1 MKLSAEFQAAYK
13 ETFARVVPTKN
24 IIIADNALTVYTKGS
39 KTSLSPLIKLKLE
52 SYNIR
57 IFPHLRDKYPKEIN
71 SIEKYLS
78 KGT

>member
-13 ETFARVVPTKN
+13 ETFMRVVPNKN
-24 IIIADNALTVYTKGS
+24 LILADNALAIYVKGS
-39 KTSLSPLIKLKLE
+39 HASLSPLIRIKLE

-78 KGT
+78 